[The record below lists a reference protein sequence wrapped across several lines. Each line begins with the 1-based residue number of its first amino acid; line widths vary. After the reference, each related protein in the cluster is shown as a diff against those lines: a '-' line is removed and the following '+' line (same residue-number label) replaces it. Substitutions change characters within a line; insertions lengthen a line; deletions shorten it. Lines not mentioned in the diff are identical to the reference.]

1 MKKIIITMVASLLMA
16 SGCGISETEKNNIA
30 SVTCSILKE
39 TKMLDS
45 AIRVEKVNEAR
56 EKLKSTPYLDGDEE
70 IVRSLAFGT
79 CDLLVKNDANYQT
92 ITESKEQTF
101 IEEARLAQEKKAVGE
116 RPEKAKADI
125 AIMGNALE
133 MYRLE
138 RFNYPNS
145 ELGLK
150 ALLISDN
157 LNTRGY
163 IRILPKDPWGND
175 YQYVIP
181 GENGEYDLF
190 SKGADGE
197 IGGEGINADIGNWD
211 P

>member
-1 MKKIIITMVASLLMA
+1 MKNKKNKNTKVRQSGFSLIEILVVLLIIGLLSTLVA
-16 SGCGISETEKNNIA
+16 
-30 SVTCSILKE
+30 
-39 TKMLDS
+39 
-45 AIRVEKVNEAR
+45 VNVLPSQDRAR
-56 EKLKSTPYLDGDEE
+56 
-70 IVRSLAFGT
+70 F
-79 CDLLVKNDANYQT
+79 
-92 ITESKEQTF
+92 
-101 IEEARLAQEKKAVGE
+101 
-116 RPEKAKADI
+116 EKAKADI

-150 ALLISDN
+150 ALLRSDN

-163 IRILPKDPWGND
+163 IRILPKDPWGNE
-175 YQYVIP
+175 YQYIIP